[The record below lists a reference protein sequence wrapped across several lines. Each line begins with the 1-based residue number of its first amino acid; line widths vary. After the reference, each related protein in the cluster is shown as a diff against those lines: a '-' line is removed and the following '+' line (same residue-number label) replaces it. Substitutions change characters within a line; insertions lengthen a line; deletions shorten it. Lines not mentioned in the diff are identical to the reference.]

1 MLTATAA
8 DEPEDEPPGWQ
19 QYLEFNRRQ
28 WDTSLLRQPVTWANS
43 SSWSGITLELTISDR
58 SN

>member
-1 MLTATAA
+1 VLTAT
-8 DEPEDEPPGWQ
+8 DDDDPEDLHPGWQ

-43 SSWSGITLELTISDR
+43 SAWSDITLELTISDR